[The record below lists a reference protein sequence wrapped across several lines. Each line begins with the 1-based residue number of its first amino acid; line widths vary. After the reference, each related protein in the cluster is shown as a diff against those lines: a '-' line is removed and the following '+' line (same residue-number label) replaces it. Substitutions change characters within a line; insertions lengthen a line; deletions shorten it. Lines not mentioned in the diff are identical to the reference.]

1 MSTVMTEAE
10 REAFL
15 ADRHVGVL
23 AVSRDGRAPL
33 AVPIWYGYE
42 PGGDVL
48 LWMDRDSMKDRA
60 IRKAGRVSLVA
71 QFEQF
76 PYAYVSVEGPVV
88 ANDEPPTREEALAI
102 AGRYLPQA
110 DAQAFVEANL
120 RSDGSSILV
129 RMRPERWLSQDQS
142 KS

>member
-1 MSTVMTEAE
+1 MSTVMTPAE

-15 ADRHVGVL
+15 AGHHVGVL
-23 AVSRDGRAPL
+23 AVAREGRAPL

-48 LWMDRDSMKDRA
+48 LWMDRDSVKERA

-71 QFEQF
+71 QSEQQ

-88 ANDEPPTREEALAI
+88 SNDEPPTREEALAI
-102 AGRYLPQA
+102 AGRYLPA
-110 DAQAFVEANL
+110 AEAEAFVRNSL
-120 RSDGSSILV
+120 GSTSILV
-129 RMRPERWLSQDQS
+129 RVRPERWLSQDQG